1 MAARPRKNNVSVP
14 NLYPLFSRKVNKVYW
29 RYKHPVTG
37 KFHSLGT
44 DEAEAVAIAIEA
56 NSRLAEQRSRQILAV
71 SDIIATSKGKAITAS
86 TWLDRYWK
94 IQDER
99 LDSGDI
105 KLNTYK
111 QKKKPVS
118 LMRERVGMKLI
129 SSVDVRDIALIL
141 DESISEGQPRM
152 AQVIRSVLIDVFKE
166 AQHAGEVPPG
176 FNPALATKQ
185 PRRKIVRQRLSLD
198 EWQQIFDIADA
209 KHKYMGNAML
219 LAIVTGQRIGDIS
232 KMKFNDIWDD
242 HLHVMQ
248 EKTGTKIAI
257 PLSLKCNAINWTL
270 RDVVARCR
278 DYAVSPYLV
287 HFFRATSQ
295 ADRGAQVKA
304 RTLTMNFSNAR
315 DKANIDWKNGTPAT
329 FHEQRSL
336 AERLYKEQGI
346 NTQKLLGHKSSRQT
360 DVYNDDRGKDWA
372 KVSIYGGGFDK

>member
-198 EWQQIFDIADA
+198 EWQQIVDIADA